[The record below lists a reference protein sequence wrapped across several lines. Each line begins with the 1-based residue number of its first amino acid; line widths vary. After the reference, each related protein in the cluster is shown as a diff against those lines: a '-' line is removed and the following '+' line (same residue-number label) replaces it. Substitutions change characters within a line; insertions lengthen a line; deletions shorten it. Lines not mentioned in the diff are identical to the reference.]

1 MSQIIRIPEGTP
13 VREANAAALDLYNRA
28 LALDPLL
35 IVLGGNRFRVSDEAA
50 EVLLSGADEATPAP
64 KPRKAAAKRP
74 AATKATAKKA
84 VKKAPAKKAAARK
97 SRTKATE
104 E

>member
-1 MSQIIRIPEGTP
+1 MSQIIRIPVGTP
-13 VREANAAALDLYNRA
+13 VREANAVAYDLYTRA

-35 IVLGGNRFRVSDEAA
+35 VVLGGNRFRVSDEAA
-50 EVLLSGADEATPAP
+50 EILLSGADETRPAP

-74 AATKATAKKA
+74 A
-84 VKKAPAKKAAARK
+84 VKKAPAKRAAKKSPAPKKAAARK
-97 SRTKATE
+97 SAKATE